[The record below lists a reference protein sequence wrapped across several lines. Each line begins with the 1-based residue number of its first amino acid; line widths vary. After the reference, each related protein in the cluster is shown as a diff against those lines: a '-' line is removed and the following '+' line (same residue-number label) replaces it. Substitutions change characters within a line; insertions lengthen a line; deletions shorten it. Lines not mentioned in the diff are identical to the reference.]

1 MRLLANI
8 VSIVLH
14 PLLMVTYGIILA
26 LMFTYLAIYPLVMKV
41 IIVGGV
47 FSATALIP
55 GLFIFLMVKNGSAG
69 DLELSN
75 KKERLIPY
83 LILITSN
90 IACLLLMYKLKMPY
104 WMLWMMIA
112 AIASL
117 IVSFGINFYWKIS
130 AHMLGIGGLLG
141 AVLGICRIQM
151 MNPYQMFILGFIF
164 AGMLGVS
171 RIFLG
176 RHTPMQVYAGF
187 SLGFVFTF
195 TVSLLSYIYLFI

>member
-14 PLLMVTYGIILA
+14 PLLMITYGIILA
-26 LMFTYLAIYPLVMKV
+26 LMFTYLAVYPLAVKG
-41 IIVGGV
+41 IILGGV
-47 FSATALIP
+47 FCATALIP
-55 GLFIFLMVKNGSAG
+55 GLFILLMVKNGSVG

-75 KKERLIPY
+75 KKERLMPY

-90 IACLLLMYKLKMPY
+90 IVCCFFMYKMMLPY
-104 WMLWMMIA
+104 WILYMMIA

-117 IVSFGINFYWKIS
+117 VVSFGINFYWKIS

-151 MNPYQMFILGFIF
+151 MNPYQMFILGFLF

-171 RIFLG
+171 RIWLG

-187 SLGFVFTF
+187 LLGFIFTF